1 MELDHSAR
9 GTSTHI
15 LLDVAIL
22 LKLID
27 SMTARSW
34 SVTTNSIFLHSFEDS
49 INPLLNYMFLIKSCL
64 SSSITIYIY
73 LLQKTPIK
81 KRRSMKYFKLKKL
94 SFCSLVS
101 GDPDVQIKRSFGF
114 LFIAIAIAIIFAA
127 GLSQFL
133 SLDKVPYYYYPPLW
147 LASFGASLGI
157 TLYKRRKMLAA
168 VITRMKKILCCHHH
182 IKIINGLSWAGPFA
196 AISVFHQLYPYLIL
210 LGIGLG
216 NMSTYFFIKT
226 YSRNSNKEQLIVGL
240 IAICSIPISIILDNT
255 IFSASYELALLFSRF
270 LIAISYGMGG
280 VYALIARD

>member
-1 MELDHSAR
+1 M
-9 GTSTHI
+9 
-15 LLDVAIL
+15 
-22 LKLID
+22 
-27 SMTARSW
+27 
-34 SVTTNSIFLHSFEDS
+34 
-49 INPLLNYMFLIKSCL
+49 

-73 LLQKTPIK
+73 LLQKTPTK
-81 KRRSMKYFKLKKL
+81 KRMSVKYFKLKKL

-101 GDPDVQIKRSFGF
+101 GDPDVQIKRSFGL

-127 GLSQFL
+127 VLSQFL

-147 LASFGASLGI
+147 LASFGASVGI
-157 TLYKRRKMLAA
+157 TLYKRRKILAS
-168 VITRMKKILCCHHH
+168 VRTRMKKSLGWPLH

-216 NMSTYFFIKT
+216 NMSTYFLIKI
-226 YSRNSNKEQLIVGL
+226 YSRNSNKEQLLVGL

-255 IFSASYELALLFSRF
+255 IFSTSYELALVFSRF

-280 VYALIARD
+280 VYALIAKD

>member
-1 MELDHSAR
+1 MLS
-9 GTSTHI
+9 
-15 LLDVAIL
+15 
-22 LKLID
+22 
-27 SMTARSW
+27 
-34 SVTTNSIFLHSFEDS
+34 
-49 INPLLNYMFLIKSCL
+49 IKSCL
-64 SSSITIYIY
+64 SSSFTIYIY

-81 KRRSMKYFKLKKL
+81 KRRSVKYFKLKEL

-101 GDPDVQIKRSFGF
+101 GDPDVQIKRNFGF

-127 GLSQFL
+127 VLSQFL

-168 VITRMKKILCCHHH
+168 VRTRMKKSLGWPLH

-216 NMSTYFFIKT
+216 NMSTYFLIKT
-226 YSRNSNKEQLIVGL
+226 YSRNSNKEQYIVGL

-280 VYALIARD
+280 VYALIAKD